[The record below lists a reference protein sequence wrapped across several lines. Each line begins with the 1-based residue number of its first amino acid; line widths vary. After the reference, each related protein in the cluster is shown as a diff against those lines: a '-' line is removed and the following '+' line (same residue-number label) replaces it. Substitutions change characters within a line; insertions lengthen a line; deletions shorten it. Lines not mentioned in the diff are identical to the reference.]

1 MTDPSQ
7 MNDGQFGRAGNEAS
21 QGRIIP
27 KSPRDV
33 LRPEKV
39 PSPPRRSREARSQL
53 VIFLNFVMSMLTL
66 LTVASVA
73 IVYYAFHEY
82 QAPGPLEADTTFL
95 VREGAGLNEIAASLE
110 RKNII
115 SQARVFNGVSKFL
128 LDDKSLRHGEYEIKA
143 HTSMLGVMELL
154 RSGKSIQYSVTLP
167 EGLTVKQIFKKLAD
181 DPVLEGKLPVDL
193 PPEGSL
199 RPDTYKFT
207 RGNQRGIIVEQ
218 MKAAQARVLDD
229 VWAKRDKDLPIT
241 TKEDLLILAS
251 IVEKE
256 TGKADERPQVASV
269 FINRLKK
276 GMRLQSDPTIIY
288 GLYGG
293 DGRPADSAIL
303 RSDID
308 KETPYNTYVIKGLP
322 PTPIANPGRAA
333 LEAVA
338 NPSHTNY
345 LYFVADGTG
354 GHAFAETLEEHN
366 ENVKRWRKV
375 QTDGNTTP
383 DATGDDTGTQENR
396 KAQ

>member
-1 MTDPSQ
+1 VTDPSQ
-7 MNDGQFGRAGNEAS
+7 QNDGQFGRSADS
-21 QGRIIP
+21 TQGRIIP
-27 KSPRDV
+27 KSPREA

-53 VIFLNFVMSMLTL
+53 VIFLNFVMSMVTF
-66 LTVASVA
+66 LTVAAVA
-73 IVYYAFHEY
+73 LVYYAFHEY
-82 QAPGPLEADTTFL
+82 QAPGPLESDTTFL
-95 VREGAGLNEIAASLE
+95 VREGAGITEIANSLE

-115 SQARVFNGVSKFL
+115 SQARIFTGVTKFL
-128 LDDKSLRHGEYEIKA
+128 GTDQSARHGEYEVKA
-143 HTSMLGVMELL
+143 HASMLEVMDLL
-154 RSGKSIQYSVTLP
+154 KSGKSIQYSVTLP
-167 EGLTVKQIFKKLAD
+167 EGLTVKQMFKKLAED
-181 DPVLEGKLPVDL
+181 QILEGDLPVDL

-207 RGNQRGIIVEQ
+207 RGNKRSVIVDQ
-218 MKAAQARVLDD
+218 MKAAQARVLDQ
-229 VWAKRDKDLPIT
+229 VWDKRDKDLPIA

-256 TGKADERPQVASV
+256 TGKSDERPQVASV

-293 DGRPADSAIL
+293 DGKPVDGAIL
-303 RSDID
+303 KSDID

-338 NPSHTNY
+338 NPSRTNY

-354 GHAFAETLEEHN
+354 GHAFAATLEEHN
-366 ENVKRWRKV
+366 ANVKRWRKMQADGQTDQGG
-375 QTDGNTTP
+375 QTDGT
-383 DATGDDTGTQENR
+383 DVQ
-396 KAQ
+396 

>member
-1 MTDPSQ
+1 VTDPNQ
-7 MNDGQFGRAGNEAS
+7 GNDGQFGRAGAES
-21 QGRIIP
+21 GPSRIIP
-27 KSPRDV
+27 KSPREA

-53 VIFLNFVMSMLTL
+53 VIFLNFVMSVITILTIGA
-66 LTVASVA
+66 VAM
-73 IVYYAFHEY
+73 VYYFFHEY

-95 VREGAGLNEIAASLE
+95 VREGAGVNEIAASLE

-128 LDDKSLRHGEYEIKA
+128 LDGKTLRHGEYEIKA
-143 HTSMLGVMELL
+143 HASMLDIMELL
-154 RSGKSIQYSVTLP
+154 KSGKSIQYSVTLP

-181 DPVLEGKLPVDL
+181 DAVLEGDLPVDL

-199 RPDTYKFT
+199 FPDTYKFT
-207 RGNQRGIIVEQ
+207 RGYKRAAIVEQ
-218 MKAAQARVLDD
+218 MKVAGTKVLDE
-229 VWAKRDKDLPIT
+229 VWSKRDKDLPIA

-269 FINRLKK
+269 FLNRLKK
-276 GMRLQSDPTIIY
+276 NMRLQSDPTIIY

-293 DGRPADSAIL
+293 DGKPVDAAIL
-303 RSDID
+303 KSQIG

-338 NPSHTNY
+338 NPSHTSY

-354 GHAFAETLEEHN
+354 GHVFASTLEEHN
-366 ENVKRWRKV
+366 ENVKRYRK
-375 QTDGNTTP
+375 QKADGNAAP
-383 DATGDDTGTQENR
+383 DEAGDDAETPQQN
-396 KAQ
+396 